1 VSDARRA
8 LEPLLEKYPIG
19 SGISAPERSHAGSA
33 AGEPALAA
41 DGLPVDVQ
49 AKKSRAI
56 MLVETSGRAQQ
67 QLKEF
72 FGKLGFRVLL
82 TENPH
87 RALARFSTTP
97 LPADCLVISSQSLG
111 EEAIEAF
118 NRLTTD
124 PFYSQVPAILLVG
137 PKQKELLQKAVVD
150 ERRRVL
156 ATPFHTRQV
165 TELLGDIIGYAS

>member
-1 VSDARRA
+1 V
-8 LEPLLEKYPIG
+8 
-19 SGISAPERSHAGSA
+19 
-33 AGEPALAA
+33 AA
-41 DGLPVDVQ
+41 DGLPMVES
-49 AKKSRAI
+49 APKRSRAI

-82 TENPH
+82 TENAQ

-97 LPADCLVISSQSLG
+97 LPADCLVISMQSLG
-111 EEAIEAF
+111 EEAIAAF
-118 NRLTTD
+118 NKLTTD

-137 PKQKELLQKAVVD
+137 AKQKEIATQAVVD

-156 ATPFHTRQV
+156 VTPFHTRDL
-165 TELLGDIIGYAS
+165 TALLEAIMSDHA